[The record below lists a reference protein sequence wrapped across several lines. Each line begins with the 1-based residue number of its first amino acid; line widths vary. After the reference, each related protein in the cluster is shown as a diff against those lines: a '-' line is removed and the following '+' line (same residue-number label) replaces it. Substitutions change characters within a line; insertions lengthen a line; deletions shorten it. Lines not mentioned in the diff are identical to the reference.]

1 MDSGEESS
9 PWDSPLTSA
18 RDPVKRKEH
27 NAKNA
32 GLVPELRTD
41 NKEKKLERPRS
52 PLENSDSTVKGN
64 GSWVEFE
71 LPCNKPSPQ
80 SEEVAHQTTPKS
92 PSRVTSEYKIPPFED
107 FRQALKSTPKQVDSD
122 EDHLEKPF
130 PLPVKNTKGAVY
142 KAKSPK
148 NSSVEDLSLWSSNT
162 TGNAQRSSQ
171 PRKNDTTEAS
181 LKGKGQTPEQMP
193 VHVKQRSRKNRGS
206 YSEMPAGQTQIFGPS
221 SIGSGDGGEG
231 SSLKQTKE
239 KSVLIKEEPELKLVG
254 YSAHDHGKNL
264 KELGHVNYATNL
276 EPVYTEAETLFEKPT
291 EVRIVT
297 DLVSYKD
304 DRHMYQFDYGHKHYY
319 QARMEVDEAY
329 MMKLADSSEKLIRRC
344 WREVFGLLGIFANL
358 VTVFLIELITFLSKS
373 IFQMMAVGMMT
384 AVGDHIIKP
393 FLVALFN
400 NILQP
405 VLIFLLNILTSLRD
419 LTYPFIDV
427 LKGVCLQFAMILQ
440 AFRLVEVHTN
450 PRHPYDQKV

>member
-264 KELGHVNYATNL
+264 KELGHENYATNL

-297 DLVSYKD
+297 DLVCYKD

-329 MMKLADSSEKLIRRC
+329 MMKLADRSKYSSVYSLYTKCKRRSAPVNVTVHKNEHKTLYNPSPSKILQQKIWERLLHIHIHHNRKMSRNEMSTFRPKL
-344 WREVFGLLGIFANL
+344 REVDSTMLEGSFWS
-358 VTVFLIELITFLSKS
+358 TW
-373 IFQMMAVGMMT
+373 
-384 AVGDHIIKP
+384 
-393 FLVALFN
+393 
-400 NILQP
+400 
-405 VLIFLLNILTSLRD
+405 D
-419 LTYPFIDV
+419 L
-427 LKGVCLQFAMILQ
+427 C
-440 AFRLVEVHTN
+440 
-450 PRHPYDQKV
+450 

>member
-1 MDSGEESS
+1 M
-9 PWDSPLTSA
+9 
-18 RDPVKRKEH
+18 
-27 NAKNA
+27 

-41 NKEKKLERPRS
+41 NKEKKLEQPRS
-52 PLENSDSTVKGN
+52 PPENSDSTFKGN
-64 GSWVEFE
+64 RSVDEFE
-71 LPCNKPSPQ
+71 LPCNKPSPR
-80 SEEVAHQTTPKS
+80 SEEVVHQTTPQS
-92 PSRVTSEYKIPPFED
+92 PSRVTSENKIPPFED
-107 FRQALKSTPKQVDSD
+107 FRQALKTTPKQVDSD

-142 KAKSPK
+142 KVKSPK
-148 NSSVEDLSLWSSNT
+148 TSSVEDLSLWSGNSSA
-162 TGNAQRSSQ
+162 NAQRSSQ
-171 PRKNDTTEAS
+171 LRKNDTAEAG

-193 VHVKQRSRKNRGS
+193 VHGKQRSRKNRGS
-206 YSEMPAGQTQIFGPS
+206 YSEMPAGQTPIFGPS

-231 SSLKQTKE
+231 SSLKEIKE
-239 KSVLIKEEPELKLVG
+239 KSVLIKEEPGLKLVG

-264 KELGHVNYATNL
+264 KELGHVNYSINL
-276 EPVYTEAETLFEKPT
+276 EPVYTEAETLFEKPA

-329 MMKLADSSEKLIRRC
+329 MIKLADSSEKLIRRC

-373 IFQMMAVGMMT
+373 IFQMLAVGMMT

-405 VLIFLLNILTSLRD
+405 VLIFLLNILTGLRD

-427 LKGVCLQFAMILQ
+427 LNGVCLQFAMILQ

-450 PRHPYDQKV
+450 PRHPYDLKV